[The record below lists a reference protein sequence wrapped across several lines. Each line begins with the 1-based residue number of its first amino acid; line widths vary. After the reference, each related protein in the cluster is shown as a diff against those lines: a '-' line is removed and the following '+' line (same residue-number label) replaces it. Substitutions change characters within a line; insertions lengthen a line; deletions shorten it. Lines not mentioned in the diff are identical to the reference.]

1 MIIATKPSNPLSCS
15 ENPFTKANLYELLNE
30 LIVESNE
37 SEDASIVAENEIDNN
52 ESTFLVNSRIAS
64 KLNPGD
70 MRKLLSTPIKGN
82 PPSSSSV
89 KNIPGKQM

>member
-52 ESTFLVNSRIAS
+52 EFALLVNSITAS

-70 MRKLLSTPIKGN
+70 IRKSLSTPIKGN
-82 PPSSSSV
+82 PPL
-89 KNIPGKQM
+89 PLR